1 MKLLAFALIA
11 YGLVGCAPRVA
22 RTESAALLEL
32 PAADAPLRD
41 AQLLRPRHS
50 PDGTRIA
57 YFVRPGASAS
67 DEFPFEG
74 YELHVA
80 SATGGPA
87 KRLGTSLYHSA
98 FLAEPCWSSDGA
110 AVLVPHWDMES
121 NKAVA
126 FEAFDATTGE
136 GGEMASAPQGASVH
150 APVACSADGRWIALC
165 WNVTGAAVVELGRP
179 DGSVRGEA
187 RLEGKAPGWAAASFD
202 SSGERLAFVGR
213 GQFALLDTTGEDG
226 TPLRSIFT
234 VPLDAST
241 SEASRPPVF
250 LHAGQRVACC
260 FAERAFLIE
269 LDTHAVTPL
278 ALPGDVLDLC
288 PAPDGER
295 LVALVEE
302 QLPKSALEV
311 LVGAGHARD
320 RYLRRL
326 FEVDPR
332 TIATSEFTH
341 EASST
346 ARPSFLAELSLSP
359 QALQV
364 LSSWR

>member
-1 MKLLAFALIA
+1 MKLLAFALGA
-11 YGLVGCAPRVA
+11 YGLVSCSSRSPQEAQ
-22 RTESAALLEL
+22 AALLEV
-32 PAADAPLRD
+32 PPVDAPLRD

-74 YELHVA
+74 YELRVA
-80 SATGGPA
+80 VAAGGEA
-87 KRLGTSLYHSA
+87 KRLGASLYHSA
-98 FLAEPCWSSDGA
+98 FLAEPCWSPDGA
-110 AVLVPHWDMES
+110 FVVVAHWEMGGGGLEFES
-121 NKAVA
+121 FHVA
-126 FEAFDATTGE
+126 SGE
-136 GGEMASAPQGASVH
+136 GGAFAQPEHGASVH
-150 APVACSADGRWIALC
+150 TPAAWSGDGNWVALC
-165 WNVTGAAVVELGRP
+165 WNSRGAAVARVIHP

-202 SSGERLAFVGR
+202 STGERLAFVGC
-213 GQFALLDTTGEDG
+213 GQFALLDTAGEDG

-250 LHAGQRVACC
+250 LRDGRRVACC

-269 LDTHAVTPL
+269 LDTHRVAQL
-278 ALPGDVLDLC
+278 ALPGDVIDLC

-302 QLPKSALEV
+302 QLPNSALEV
-311 LVGAGHARD
+311 LAGAGHARD
-320 RYLRRL
+320 LYRRRL
-326 FEVDPR
+326 LEVELR
-332 TIATSEFTH
+332 TLATRELTN

-346 ARPSFLAELSLSP
+346 ARPSFLAELALSP

-364 LSSWR
+364 LSRWR